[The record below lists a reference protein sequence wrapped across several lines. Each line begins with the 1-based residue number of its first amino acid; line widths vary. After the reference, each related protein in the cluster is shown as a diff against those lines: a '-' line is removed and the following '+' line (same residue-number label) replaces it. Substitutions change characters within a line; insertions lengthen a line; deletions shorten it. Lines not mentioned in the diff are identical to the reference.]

1 MNRDI
6 ICMITEQKKGE
17 KEEKKRGRMSHIYIH
32 VYKIYKV
39 FVYY

>member
-17 KEEKKRGRMSHIYIH
+17 NEKKKENEPYIH
-32 VYKIYKV
+32 TYI
-39 FVYY
+39 